1 FASKVYSG
9 RLTQTVISEFMDI
22 TRQALRL
29 YISEQIENRLKSALQ
44 QETESISTDQKAQ
57 SKGAE
62 NGQTKADDNGIFTSE
77 EELEGHRIVR
87 AILREL
93 VDAKRVALRDAKS
106 YCAILLD
113 DNNRKAICRLRF
125 NSSRKQLGIIN
136 EQKEEEIVPI
146 ESVDDIY
153 KYADRLKAVVA
164 HYDKLA
170 QV

>member
-1 FASKVYSG
+1 
-9 RLTQTVISEFMDI
+9 MDI

-62 NGQTKADDNGIFTSE
+62 NGQTKADDYGIFTSE

-93 VDAKRVALRDAKS
+93 VDAKRVALRRQQSQS
-106 YCAILLD
+106 YLPFALQFFPEATRHYQRTERGR
-113 DNNRKAICRLRF
+113 NRS
-125 NSSRKQLGIIN
+125 N
-136 EQKEEEIVPI
+136 
-146 ESVDDIY
+146 
-153 KYADRLKAVVA
+153 
-164 HYDKLA
+164 
-170 QV
+170 